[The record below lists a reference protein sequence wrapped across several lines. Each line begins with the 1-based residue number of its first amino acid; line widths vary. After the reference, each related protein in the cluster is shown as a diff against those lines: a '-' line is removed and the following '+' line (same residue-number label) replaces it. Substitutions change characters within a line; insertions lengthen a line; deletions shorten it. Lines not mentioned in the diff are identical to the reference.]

1 MITEKDFRNWLVT
14 TSKKLKEKIENL
26 KDEDGDSIE
35 FGVYCLWNKKK
46 WIKKLGDD
54 YGTSIYVKLNSASTV
69 QVAVDV
75 DQTPPEPKIT
85 KKNFIEEKSNDSP
98 VEETVETAGTSDPNR
113 SKILSTIQN
122 FNENLLA
129 LKQIM
134 PDSFA
139 SITQETNPFSL
150 NRGLWDKEEWIRKLG
165 DDYGTY
171 IYTKP
176 YSTSMNNNLALSAA
190 FDTSGLAAY
199 WNALRVLEIGDA
211 NTVVNLPEDVHI
223 LGNLS
228 IGKSWFVR
236 PCYPLLLEKC
246 LEIIAEPTTP
256 HLVILGNP
264 GIGKTYFGYFLLH
277 YFAKNNHTVVYER
290 GKSNERYLFSSGV
303 ISWGSQ
309 SDFVPYLREPN
320 TIYIVDAFKP
330 VDVAAKT
337 ILLSS
342 PRQDVWYKFSDDHC
356 TIRYM
361 SVWSKEE
368 IQACRA
374 LLYASLSADDVDKLY
389 SKWGGVPKFVLE
401 NARDIF
407 QQKKLDSAIL
417 SVDLDGLV
425 KAIGNPDVYD
435 LPAHRL
441 VHITVLDDF
450 IYVTYAFASDYVA
463 DAVYSRLYVSKRQQ
477 LLNFIAASDSFGD
490 LGVIRGVLFE
500 RFAHSIIQN
509 GGTFKVREL
518 FENGTRGPDEEV
530 IFEPSR
536 LVVFEQELEDIGDD
550 NVYEKPKTKI
560 YEAVDSFIRKIA
572 AMFQMTGERYHP
584 TKQAGVQK
592 VLNLMNNPEHPRL
605 YFVVP
610 KDRFTNFSY
619 QKYVGANGQ
628 NLETGL
634 SYRNVQKVNAIFQF
648 DVKSESGD
656 ISTWIVDLK
665 GNAEVTKG
673 KPDVVITVADQD
685 LVDIATGKLS
695 AFTSGKL
702 KVKGNIM
709 TVTKP
714 SFNKSMAT
722 DIMSEK
728 VISIS
733 NSLSSSTIISND
745 EDSRFKISKLPDP
758 SPAKKKKHPVIINSL
773 EFKYCAKKAGY
784 RLADD
789 PKESWMVYCATNQK
803 VNHSPSFTC
812 DAEIDFMVK
821 EALISDTF
829 RLLNIKN
836 SEKRKF
842 SQNEKVQSK
851 RRLMKKQDKSPSTEF
866 VSKVAKEKD
875 VSGIKAKYLQ
885 ELEEYENENMVMI
898 KMVIERE
905 ILRGYFHQQ
914 ILKDS
919 NGLDVETA
927 SVKARKAFI
936 EKKRKEDELVNL
948 PFKRTLSNIAATPRY
963 NKPISELQRIRREM
977 ESMSIA
983 LKRASSA
990 RPSLTIGKEHLFN
1003 GYLSN
1008 DIISISPEKSF
1019 LKVQSFVKPK
1029 RLGGSLQK
1037 AITTESIKMMQSNN
1051 SNNTYFW
1058 Q

>member
-1 MITEKDFRNWLVT
+1 M
-14 TSKKLKEKIENL
+14 
-26 KDEDGDSIE
+26 
-35 FGVYCLWNKKK
+35 
-46 WIKKLGDD
+46 
-54 YGTSIYVKLNSASTV
+54 
-69 QVAVDV
+69 
-75 DQTPPEPKIT
+75 
-85 KKNFIEEKSNDSP
+85 P
-98 VEETVETAGTSDPNR
+98 V
-113 SKILSTIQN
+113 
-122 FNENLLA
+122 
-129 LKQIM
+129 
-134 PDSFA
+134 SFA
-139 SITQETNPFSL
+139 STTQETNPFSL

-176 YSTSMNNNLALSAA
+176 YSTTLSAA

-290 GKSNERYLFSSGV
+290 GKSNERYLFCSGV

-309 SDFVPYLREPN
+309 SDFVPYLHDPN

-342 PRQDVWYKFSDDHC
+342 PL
-356 TIRYM
+356 
-361 SVWSKEE
+361 WSKEE

-374 LLYASLSADDVDKLY
+374 LLYASLSADDVDELY

-518 FENGTRGPDEEV
+518 FENSTRGPDEEV

-572 AMFQMTGERYHP
+572 AMFQMTGARYHP
-584 TKQAGVQK
+584 PKQAGVHK

-628 NLETGL
+628 KLETGL
-634 SYRNVQKVNAIFQF
+634 SYRNVQKVRQF
-648 DVKSESGD
+648 VLSIDV
-656 ISTWIVDLK
+656 
-665 GNAEVTKG
+665 
-673 KPDVVITVADQD
+673 
-685 LVDIATGKLS
+685 
-695 AFTSGKL
+695 TSY
-702 KVKGNIM
+702 
-709 TVTKP
+709 
-714 SFNKSMAT
+714 
-722 DIMSEK
+722 
-728 VISIS
+728 
-733 NSLSSSTIISND
+733 
-745 EDSRFKISKLPDP
+745 
-758 SPAKKKKHPVIINSL
+758 AK
-773 EFKYCAKKAGY
+773 
-784 RLADD
+784 R
-789 PKESWMVYCATNQK
+789 
-803 VNHSPSFTC
+803 
-812 DAEIDFMVK
+812 
-821 EALISDTF
+821 
-829 RLLNIKN
+829 
-836 SEKRKF
+836 
-842 SQNEKVQSK
+842 
-851 RRLMKKQDKSPSTEF
+851 
-866 VSKVAKEKD
+866 
-875 VSGIKAKYLQ
+875 
-885 ELEEYENENMVMI
+885 
-898 KMVIERE
+898 
-905 ILRGYFHQQ
+905 
-914 ILKDS
+914 
-919 NGLDVETA
+919 
-927 SVKARKAFI
+927 
-936 EKKRKEDELVNL
+936 
-948 PFKRTLSNIAATPRY
+948 
-963 NKPISELQRIRREM
+963 
-977 ESMSIA
+977 
-983 LKRASSA
+983 
-990 RPSLTIGKEHLFN
+990 
-1003 GYLSN
+1003 
-1008 DIISISPEKSF
+1008 
-1019 LKVQSFVKPK
+1019 
-1029 RLGGSLQK
+1029 
-1037 AITTESIKMMQSNN
+1037 
-1051 SNNTYFW
+1051 
-1058 Q
+1058 